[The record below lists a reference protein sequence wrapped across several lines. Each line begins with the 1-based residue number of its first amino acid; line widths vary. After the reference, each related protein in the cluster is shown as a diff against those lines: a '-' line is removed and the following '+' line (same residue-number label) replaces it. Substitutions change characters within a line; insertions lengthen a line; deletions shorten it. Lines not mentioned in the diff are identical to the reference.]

1 MNGTDLRSWR
11 QRRGLTRR
19 ALALILGTT
28 ETTIYRWETGRRQIR
43 NATLV
48 EAALRDYEQQ
58 QARA

>member
-1 MNGTDLRSWR
+1 MNGTDLLHWR
-11 QRRGLTRR
+11 TARGLTRR

-58 QARA
+58 RANA